1 MEKKELEDIL
11 NMMKSESRRDPL
23 KEVVVVKKADLE
35 YILSRIDLAL
45 MCIDNHSFFAEVDLW
60 DIHAMLSEYLW
71 EKRR

>member
-1 MEKKELEDIL
+1 M
-11 NMMKSESRRDPL
+11 